1 MFDRLV
7 EDEIQQLIVPFE
19 RPRDLATAAELD
31 AHAAID
37 EPREVQ
43 HRLLRRHRGD
53 VAVVECR
60 AAQARGRPDPRPAS
74 TRRRA
79 TAHRAGRRRA
89 RMSIA
94 FRARTSSAVVGVAC
108 ALCAASHVRVVDA
121 RTARDVFGTARDAS
135 TSSET
140 PGERGEADPRPG
152 GAKGDRARVERGDRR
167 RVRGGRESAER
178 AKVVRDAFS
187 DDGARGAR
195 DDRRDAVDERADDD
209 ESRTR
214 ARERSSRAGRGGGFG
229 ED

>member
-1 MFDRLV
+1 M
-7 EDEIQQLIVPFE
+7 
-19 RPRDLATAAELD
+19 
-31 AHAAID
+31 
-37 EPREVQ
+37 
-43 HRLLRRHRGD
+43 RG
-53 VAVVECR
+53 VAR
-60 AAQARGRPDPRPAS
+60 AS
-74 TRRRA
+74 RRRA
-79 TAHRAGRRRA
+79 DGAGRVRDGARRLDVERDAGRA
-89 RMSIA
+89 R
-94 FRARTSSAVVGVAC
+94 G
-108 ALCAASHVRVVDA
+108 
-121 RTARDVFGTARDAS
+121 G
-135 TSSET
+135 
-140 PGERGEADPRPG
+140 DPRPG